1 MLRDDFAVLRRSDAD
16 LDLEDRAVIE
26 LVFDAPRSAS
36 QVAEAIGQSLPEAQV
51 AVRTAFERDE
61 DRFHFVEFPKISPR
75 GQESLLFARA
85 RSLRP
90 EVGAVEAHP
99 VLPDALYGAAALGA
113 TDRES
118 FMALCE
124 TDRRDDRPFGW
135 VHQVIKT
142 PGAWA
147 MTRGAGSTV
156 AVIDTGHST
165 HRELQGA
172 IRTAGQRNFVE
183 GGSDASDRFASGWFQ
198 HPGHGTLVCSVVASR
213 GGVTATGGTTS
224 PGAVTG
230 SAPEATLLPIR
241 AIKSVINYSQSTI
254 PAAIAHAVAQGADV
268 ITCHVD
274 SPKVVVETAAG
285 RGAFVCG
292 YHANQSPL
300 APEKYLTGAEWAW
313 GNVYTDFINK
323 AQAGEPMG
331 NFVRGGLKDG
341 FVKMSPLG
349 PAVSDE
355 ARNKFE
361 ATKAEMMKGGYS
373 VFKTGLKDNNGNV
386 VVTSDLVED
395 AIELESMGYLVE
407 GVIGSTS

>member
-1 MLRDDFAVLRRSDAD
+1 MSTIKTITRRSF
-16 LDLEDRAVIE
+16 LKT
-26 LVFDAPRSAS
+26 SAAG
-36 QVAEAIGQSLPEAQV
+36 VAG
-51 AVRTAFERDE
+51 
-61 DRFHFVEFPKISPR
+61 
-75 GQESLLFARA
+75 
-85 RSLRP
+85 
-90 EVGAVEAHP
+90 
-99 VLPDALYGAAALGA
+99 
-113 TDRES
+113 
-118 FMALCE
+118 
-124 TDRRDDRPFGW
+124 
-135 VHQVIKT
+135 
-142 PGAWA
+142 
-147 MTRGAGSTV
+147 
-156 AVIDTGHST
+156 
-165 HRELQGA
+165 
-172 IRTAGQRNFVE
+172 
-183 GGSDASDRFASGWFQ
+183 
-198 HPGHGTLVCSVVASR
+198 
-213 GGVTATGGTTS
+213 
-224 PGAVTG
+224 
-230 SAPEATLLPIR
+230 ATLLPGAFMAPAVAQTALTVGFIYVGPKDDFGYNQ
-241 AIKSVINYSQSTI
+241 AHAEG
-254 PAAIAHAVAQGADV
+254 AAILKAMPGVTVIEEENVPETVEVQKSMESMINLDGASVLFPTSFGYFDPHMLAMAAKYPDAQFRHCGGLWKEGTHPMNTGSYFGYIGQGQYLNGIAAGYASTSKKIGFIAAKPIPQVVQNINSFLLGARSVDPTITCQVIFTGEWSLAVKEAEATNALIDQGADV

-313 GNVYTDFINK
+313 GNVYTDFIKK
-323 AQAGEPMG
+323 AQTGEPMG

-349 PAVSDE
+349 PAVSEE